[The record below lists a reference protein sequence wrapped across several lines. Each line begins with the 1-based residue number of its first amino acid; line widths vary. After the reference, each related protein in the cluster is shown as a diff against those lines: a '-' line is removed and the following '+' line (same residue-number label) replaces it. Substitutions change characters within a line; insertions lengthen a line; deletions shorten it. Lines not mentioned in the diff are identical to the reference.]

1 MGRGSGSPVGAIT
14 SPTTPDRM
22 HFASHKSSAAGRLTA
37 HQHVI
42 AVIPAFTDPAG
53 IPIDGAVTGARPR

>member
-1 MGRGSGSPVGAIT
+1 
-14 SPTTPDRM
+14 M